1 MQKIKYDFKS
11 IDFLNATIDEIYYR
25 KKHYI
30 TGKELLM
37 LKGVLSSYFVQLER
51 TFRYVYFSDISV
63 DTKRIDLALFKR
75 QFPFI
80 FETFY
85 NNSYE
90 IHPDNTEA
98 YSADGIT
105 YYTWLLEQ
113 LRNINLHAVVSTAV
127 AKIFQVDESF
137 ISKIPRFSDK
147 ITYSKNGVL
156 TIAGMF
162 GLLLPTLHVK

>member
-37 LKGVLSSYFVQLER
+37 LKGMLSSYFVQLER

-90 IHPDNTEA
+90 IHPNNTEA

-127 AKIFQVDESF
+127 AKIFQVDESIF
-137 ISKIPRFSDK
+137 QKFPVFPIK
-147 ITYSKNGVL
+147 
-156 TIAGMF
+156 
-162 GLLLPTLHVK
+162 LPTPKMAF